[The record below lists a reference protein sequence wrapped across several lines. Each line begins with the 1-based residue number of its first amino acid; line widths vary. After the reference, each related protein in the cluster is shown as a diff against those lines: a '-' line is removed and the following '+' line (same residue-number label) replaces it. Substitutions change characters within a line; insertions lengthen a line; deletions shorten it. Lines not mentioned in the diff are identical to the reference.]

1 MKSKLLLAL
10 VTITLAGTAAA
21 QAEWMGLPQPHVSKA
36 PAGTA
41 AARVK
46 PEEAIKWRQSG
57 YGFMAWNMVRIK
69 TNVEGTYNKEEVIKA
84 ANAIQAIANSGMGAL
99 YLPGTDKGTG
109 WEKTRVK
116 PAFFTDKEGVTKV
129 AMAFNKEANE
139 MAKVAATGDVA
150 AIREQVGK
158 LGGTCKACHDDFKIK
173 N

>member
-1 MKSKLLLAL
+1 MKSKLLLAVL
-10 VTITLAGTAAA
+10 VITLTGTAAA
-21 QAEWMGLPQPHVSKA
+21 QL
-36 PAGTA
+36 
-41 AARVK
+41 K
-46 PEEAIKWRQSG
+46 PEDAIKFRQSG
-57 YGFMAWNMVRIK
+57 YTFMAWNMGRIK
-69 TNVEGTYNKEEVIKA
+69 ANVEGQFNKEEVIKS

-150 AIREQVGK
+150 AIKEQFGK
-158 LGGTCKACHDDFKIK
+158 LGETCKGCHDDFKAK
-173 N
+173 K